1 MENKM
6 SVCKEVI
13 GSPIVVAKATEF
25 LERNPENEI
34 TPELVERFLINL
46 ILLNTSEKQIL
57 EMFG

>member
-1 MENKM
+1 M

-13 GSPIVVAKATEF
+13 GSPMVIAKATEF

-46 ILLNTSEKQIL
+46 ILLNTSQEQIL
-57 EMFG
+57 KMFG